1 MFHRLG
7 LLQNHYVV
15 VVLMLAIILHYK
27 NKHRWSIKMRMML
40 EYFAKQSR
48 KNLFLLLANL
58 HFQINNSSIIF
69 NGDKNNLHVPFT

>member
-15 VVLMLAIILHYK
+15 VVLMLTIILHYK
-27 NKHRWSIKMRMML
+27 NKHRWSTKMQMIL

-48 KNLFLLLANL
+48 KNLFLLSANL
-58 HFQINNSSIIF
+58 HFQINIS
-69 NGDKNNLHVPFT
+69 